1 MESESESEPVPAS
14 CFEIDH
20 VYAPEAVVPLVRELL
35 QRLSDGLP
43 SAIDTERGREA
54 LRQGIVPPLLDCLSN
69 LQHFRSMPSISIDE
83 LATREKSSSRR
94 EEELNQDLARVEAII
109 RGITLR
115 LDWMKDPHDPSTF
128 LENMSIHDVGRFVE
142 WRILQLRDCVKHY
155 AGLNYKLWEDTQN
168 LAQENGRLKEEAAD
182 SLKGR
187 LSAEEEL
194 RREKQRLAEEV
205 DRLEAQLGIVQQENC
220 DLVGA
225 NMELKAK
232 NSSLL
237 HEGRTWADK
246 QKALRAEHDKIVAS
260 LEAGNGAL
268 KDNLRLE
275 TKQREAL
282 QQDLQRK
289 EDECKNVR
297 ATLADLQANYGCER
311 AALHDA
317 REKLRAYKEHAGGP
331 KVDHKHVE
339 DLKLQVKRL
348 ESSLHDEKSL
358 RRREKDE
365 YETALKTES
374 AKHAREVSS
383 LKVDLEQS
391 RHRFEDVV
399 KQHEEEIC
407 TKDADSQSQ
416 LTEAQNEA
424 DAALNEQREQ
434 YENQIRQQESEH
446 ELKMADLLDKAK
458 EAQDKAKEAQD
469 KADQAQK
476 EVSRLRKEL
485 EELQEESDAFPQLIQ
500 ETFYRVF
507 TPRTKES
514 LAPEVPASFEEQ
526 LLNPST
532 TRAHAEIDPSTPT
545 PSNAKRPR
553 LGDYTH
559 VPVNAT
565 VASADLTPQR
575 DQANSAGVEEAATV
589 APRPLLGDYTHVPV
603 NATVASADLTPQ
615 RDQANSAGVEE
626 AATVAPRP
634 NGASQPGP
642 LMPPPSSRV
651 PLSTPRVPLPGSS
664 VPRRRPWG
672 YRVPR

>member
-1 MESESESEPVPAS
+1 MESESESVPVPAS

-182 SLKGR
+182 GVKGR

-194 RREKQRLAEEV
+194 RREKERLAEEV
-205 DRLEAQLGIVQQENC
+205 DRLEAQLSIVQQENC

-232 NSSLL
+232 NTSLV
-237 HEGRTWADK
+237 HEGRTRAEK
-246 QKALRAEHDKIVAS
+246 QKALRAEHDKSVAS
-260 LEAGNGAL
+260 LEAEIGAL
-268 KDNLRLE
+268 KDNL
-275 TKQREAL
+275 QRKE
-282 QQDLQRK
+282 DNLQRK

-311 AALHDA
+311 AAHHDA
-317 REKLRAYKEHAGGP
+317 REKLRGYKEHSGGS

-348 ESSLHDEKSL
+348 ESSLHEEKSL
-358 RRREKDE
+358 RQREKDE
-365 YETALKTES
+365 YETALKTQS
-374 AKHAREVSS
+374 AKHAREVST
-383 LKVDLEQS
+383 LKIDLEQS
-391 RHRFEDVV
+391 RHRLEDVV
-399 KQHEEEIC
+399 KQHNEEIC

-416 LTEAQNEA
+416 MTEAQNEA
-424 DAALNEQREQ
+424 EAALNEQREQ

-446 ELKMADLLDKAK
+446 ELKMADMLDKV
-458 EAQDKAKEAQD
+458 KEAQD

-500 ETFYRVF
+500 ETFHRVF

-526 LLNPST
+526 LLNPSR
-532 TRAHAEIDPSTPT
+532 TRAHAEVDPSTPT

-559 VPVNAT
+559 VPVDAT

-575 DQANSAGVEEAATV
+575 DQVNSAGVEEAATV
-589 APRPLLGDYTHVPV
+589 APR
-603 NATVASADLTPQ
+603 A
-615 RDQANSAGVEE
+615 
-626 AATVAPRP
+626 
-634 NGASQPGP
+634 NGASQSGP

-651 PLSTPRVPLPGSS
+651 PLSTPRVPPSGSS
-664 VPRRRPWG
+664 VQRRRPWG
-672 YRVPR
+672 YRVPG